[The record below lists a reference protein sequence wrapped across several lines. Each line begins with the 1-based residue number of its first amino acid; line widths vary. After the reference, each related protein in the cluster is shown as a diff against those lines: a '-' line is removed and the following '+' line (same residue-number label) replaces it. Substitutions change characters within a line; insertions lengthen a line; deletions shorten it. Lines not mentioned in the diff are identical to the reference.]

1 MNTGPKGVLSDYQG
15 SQLAAAQS
23 AMGNLNLSPRFTKSA
38 QEERD
43 EEQDELDEVELMGG
57 LGGDEDARAIE
68 TYRRKRLLEMSG
80 SGERGGAKK
89 VFGHLREIGM
99 DQFLSAVD
107 EVDDETAV
115 VLHLYEPVRFVYL
128 HQLQSKATMLT
139 LLCKQDIEACY
150 VLNNHLSSLARAYP
164 YTKFIRALATEV
176 DFAADSEDEALPT
189 VLVYRGGELETTLVR
204 LDRDW
209 GKGTRQDVLDLLIQ

>member
-1 MNTGPKGVLSDYQG
+1 M
-15 SQLAAAQS
+15 AAAQS

-115 VLHLYEPVRFVYL
+115 VLHLYEP
-128 HQLQSKATMLT
+128 
-139 LLCKQDIEACY
+139 DIEACY

-209 GKGTRQDVLDLLIQ
+209 GKGTRQDVLDLLIQSGAVSGTPTEAFRGRENPPSSSDDSD